1 MHNLGNYVYAWLLH
15 AALGLSA
22 ALTAISVLNHF
33 SPCTCTVHHKAFLY
47 FADDGSGGG
56 ASQPT
61 PSARASPSPSPNP
74 ASVDLLLMSDN
85 EPSLLI
91 SIAPLDPTPALLPLA
106 SEGGGPTKPAPP
118 QDGAAAPVVDRED
131 SASPVPVKP
140 ERYKKKGPPPVPAP
154 YAGPKRTSNEVQHT
168 CKCRWVI
175 AGWVGRERERERM

>member
-1 MHNLGNYVYAWLLH
+1 MH
-15 AALGLSA
+15 SA
-22 ALTAISVLNHF
+22 SQRFN
-33 SPCTCTVHHKAFLY
+33 KY

-61 PSARASPSPSPNP
+61 PRARASPSPSPSP
-74 ASVDLLLMSDN
+74 APVDLLLMSDN

-91 SIAPLDPTPALLPLA
+91 STAPLDPTPALLPLV

-118 QDGAAAPVVDRED
+118 QDGAAVPVVDRED

-140 ERYKKKGPPPVPAP
+140 ERHKKKGPPPVPAP
-154 YAGPKRTSNEVQHT
+154 YAGPKRTSNEVQCT

-175 AGWVGRERERERM
+175 AGWVGSEGREGGREGEKEREREKGREREIEGERERGGGERERV